1 MKLELKEALNE
12 VEGNKF
18 FKVIEE
24 GDLIKVSYRFNSPK
38 VFDTPLKRELRGITF
53 FKSSGKVASRPYH
66 KFFNLNETEE
76 SREENFKGRELL
88 FREKLD
94 GVMLHPVLIDGEVK
108 LLTQKDFSNPQTQKG
123 EELLRKNDKLYSLV
137 KELLEKGHTPILEL
151 VSPEFQVVVPQEEEE
166 LYITEV
172 RENETGKYLLEEV
185 ERELK
190 ERGVKLPK
198 KTVSTLEK
206 VKKELSERENFE
218 GYVLKDF
225 KRKEPFPTFVK
236 VKTPWYH
243 KAHYAFTYLH
253 NIPSHKLF
261 NLYLTGK
268 SDELFSQIT
277 NQKVKEKREEEL
289 KKMVELH
296 LTLLDLIRKGKKPQE
311 ITKEIKRAFSK
322 EFKLLEIDEKYLKEA
337 LRLFKGK
344 KAYDKYLG
352 TKLYILIKEGK
363 VLPKT
368 REGE

>member
-1 MKLELKEALNE
+1 MKIELKEALNE

-18 FKVIEE
+18 FKVIENE
-24 GDLIKVSYRFNSPK
+24 NLVKISYRFNSPK
-38 VFDTPLKRELRGITF
+38 VFNTPLKRELRGITF
-53 FKSSGKVASRPYH
+53 LKDLGKVASRPYH

-76 SREENFKGRELL
+76 SREENFEGRELL

-94 GVMLHPVLIDGEVK
+94 GVMLHPVLVGKEVK
-108 LLTQKDFSNPQTQKG
+108 LLTQKDFSNLQTQKG
-123 EELLRKNDKLYSLV
+123 EELLKRNEKLYLFT
-137 KELLEKGHTPILEL
+137 KELLQKGYTPVFEL

-166 LYITEV
+166 LYITEI
-172 RENETGKYLLEEV
+172 RENETGEYFLEKLEG
-185 ERELK
+185 ELK
-190 ERGVKLPK
+190 ERGIKVPK
-198 KTVSTLEK
+198 KKVSTIEK
-206 VKKELSERENFE
+206 VKEELLERENFE

-236 VKTPWYH
+236 VKSPWYY

-253 NIPSHKLF
+253 NIPPHKLF

-289 KKMVELH
+289 EKMVELY
-296 LTLLDLIRKGKKPQE
+296 LTLLDLIRKGKKPRE
-311 ITKEIKRAFSK
+311 ITKEIKRTFSR
-322 EFKLLEIDEKYLKEA
+322 EFKALEVDEKYLKEA
-337 LRLFKGK
+337 LRLFKEK